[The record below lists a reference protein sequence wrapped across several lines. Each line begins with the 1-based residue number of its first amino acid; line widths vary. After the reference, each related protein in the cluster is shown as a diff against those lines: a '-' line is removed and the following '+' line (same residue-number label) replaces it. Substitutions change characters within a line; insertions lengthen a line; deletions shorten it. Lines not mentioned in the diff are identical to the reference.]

1 MQPEN
6 SKETHLSV
14 EESQTSISSWW
25 RRCGGGVAGGAG
37 ETSSLAAA
45 ARETAIIS
53 LSRESGV
60 TGTGGTPWSTDSVKL
75 SLNQVI
81 V

>member
-1 MQPEN
+1 M
-6 SKETHLSV
+6 
-14 EESQTSISSWW
+14 
-25 RRCGGGVAGGAG
+25 AGGAG